1 MSYSYY
7 VDSTEKLLYYST
19 VQPPNT
25 VQISNRPDNSY
36 TWDFDTEQWVENL
49 EGKKNEARQYLERE
63 QCRLLKFD
71 LCEDVDVQAAL
82 ATYRAALRDYYSN
95 LTMASTP
102 PAVPSVLEDRN
113 YQL

>member
-1 MSYSYY
+1 MSYAYY
-7 VDSTEKLLYYST
+7 ADNTDRILYHT
-19 VQPPNT
+19 TTQPPNT
-25 VQISNRPDNSY
+25 VPISNRPDNSY
-36 TWDFDTEQWVENL
+36 TWDFDTQQWVENL

-95 LTMASTP
+95 LTMDSTP
-102 PAVPSVLEDRN
+102 PAVPSVLEDIN

>member
-7 VDSTEKLLYYST
+7 VDETEKLLYYST

-25 VQISNRPDNSY
+25 IPVSNRPDDTY
-36 TWDFDTEQWVENL
+36 TWDFDTEQWVENMA
-49 EGKKNEARQYLERE
+49 GKQCEARQYLESE

-71 LCEDVDVQAAL
+71 LSEDVDVQAAL
-82 ATYRAALRDYYSN
+82 PTYRAALRDYYSN

-102 PAVPSVLEDRN
+102 PAVPSVLEDIN
-113 YQL
+113 YQV